1 MSRNSNI
8 QAANRYLANTLH
20 EIRTPIQTIISA
32 TELIQGTN
40 LDHEQSEYIR
50 QIQFSAE
57 GLLSLAN
64 NILDIAKIQSD
75 EFKFEAIPFDIRYMT
90 EHIVDSLSIKAFN
103 KGVEVITDID
113 LNVPAMVSGDSMR
126 VRQIMLNIV
135 SNAVKFTESG
145 WIKVHLSY
153 KKSKGIIFSVAD
165 TGIGI
170 SEDKKKKLF
179 TDYFQADISTYRI
192 YGGTGLGLSICKTL
206 VAKMNGK
213 IRVFDNPDSKKGTVF
228 EVTLPLSVA
237 LENSV
242 QIKFQKNPDDYR
254 ILIADDNL
262 LAAQSMKKQFLGLG
276 FTNVE
281 ICVNSGD
288 ALDVLK
294 KAAEEKRPFKI
305 AFIDMIMPDVGGWHL
320 AFAVNGIAG
329 LKDSVSLYLLVPE
342 CQMGAEAK
350 MTSLGWF
357 KGYLYKPVKRENL
370 INILD
375 EALSENENI
384 ETLYPPEKSGKIQ
397 SPRNPKNLTG
407 QFLPG
412 ADDTALAADLKILI
426 AEDHP
431 LNRSLMESFMKKFGA
446 AVFLAEDG
454 VEAVEQIKKNPDIDM
469 IFMDIYMPKKSGI
482 EATVD
487 LRNSGYGGI
496 IVACTANNDSN
507 DFEEYMKIG
516 VNDILVKPF
525 KSEMIKNIIEKWKT
539 VMQTA
544 AIKQITTLPGG
555 VSNEKNS
562 VYKSKSSYT
571 FNILRRKKH
580 S

>member
-1 MSRNSNI
+1 MSENSKKNNNI
-8 QAANRYLANTLH
+8 QDANRYLANTLH

-32 TELIQGTN
+32 TELIQGTR
-40 LDHEQSEYIR
+40 LSQEQTEYVR

-57 GLLSLAN
+57 GLLNLAN

-75 EFKFEAIPFDIRYMT
+75 EFKFESIPFDIRYMT
-90 EHIVDSLSIKAFN
+90 EHIVDTLSVKAFN
-103 KGVEVITDID
+103 KGVEIITDID

-135 SNAVKFTESG
+135 SNAVKFTDKG
-145 WIKVHLSY
+145 WIRVHLSY
-153 KKSKGIIFSVAD
+153 KKSSGIIFSVAD

-206 VAKMNGK
+206 AAKMNGK
-213 IRVFDNPDSKKGTVF
+213 IRVFDNPDAATGTVF
-228 EVTLPLSVA
+228 EVTLPLPVA
-237 LENSV
+237 LENSGK
-242 QIKFQKNPDDYR
+242 IKFQKNPDDYR
-254 ILIADDNL
+254 ILIIDDNE
-262 LAAQSMKKQFLGLG
+262 LAAESLKKQIEGLG
-276 FTNVE
+276 FKGIE
-281 ICVNSGD
+281 ICTNGRD
-288 ALDVLK
+288 AVEVLK
-294 KAAEEKRPFKI
+294 NAAKEKNPFKI
-305 AFIDMIMPDVGGWHL
+305 VFIDMIMPDVDGWHL
-320 AFAVNGIAG
+320 AFSVNAIKI
-329 LKDSVSLYLLVPE
+329 LKNTLSLFLLVPE
-342 CQMGAEAK
+342 GQMGGEAK

-357 KGYLYKPVKRENL
+357 KGYLYKPVKREIL
-370 INILD
+370 INVLC
-375 EALSENENI
+375 EELSGSEKI
-384 ETLYPPEKSGKIQ
+384 ETLYSPES
-397 SPRNPKNLTG
+397 SSNPQNLTE
-407 QFLPG
+407 QFLPHVDE
-412 ADDTALAADLKILI
+412 ATLATDLKILI

-431 LNRSLMESFMKKFGA
+431 LNRKLMESFMKKFGA
-446 AVFLAEDG
+446 QVFLAENG

-507 DFEEYMKIG
+507 DFEEYMKVG

-525 KSEMIKNIIEKWKT
+525 KSEMIKNIIEKWKM

-544 AIKQITTLPGG
+544 AVKQIARLPG
-555 VSNEKNS
+555 
-562 VYKSKSSYT
+562 
-571 FNILRRKKH
+571 RQR
-580 S
+580 

>member
-1 MSRNSNI
+1 MQKDKNNNI
-8 QAANRYLANTLH
+8 QEANRYLANTLH

-40 LDHEQSEYIR
+40 LNHEQSEYIR

-75 EFKFEAIPFDIRYMT
+75 EFKFETIPFDIRYMT
-90 EHIVDSLSIKAFN
+90 EHIVDTLSIKAFN
-103 KGVEVITDID
+103 KGVEIITDID
-113 LNVPAMVSGDSMR
+113 LNVPAMVYGDSMR

-135 SNAVKFTESG
+135 NNAVKFTDKG
-145 WIKVHLSY
+145 WIRVHLSY

-206 VAKMNGK
+206 ATKMNGK
-213 IRVFDNPDSKKGTVF
+213 IKVFDNPDSEKGTVF

-237 LENSV
+237 LEDSGKIN
-242 QIKFQKNPDDYR
+242 FPKNPDDYR
-254 ILIADDNL
+254 ILIVEDNI
-262 LAAQSMKKQFLGLG
+262 LAAESLKKQILGLG
-276 FTNVE
+276 FNKIE
-281 ICVNSGD
+281 ICAKAND
-288 ALDVLK
+288 AVDIMQT
-294 KAAEEKRPFKI
+294 AAKEKNPFKI
-305 AFIDMIMPDVGGWHL
+305 VFIDMTLPDVDGWHL
-320 AFAVNGIAG
+320 AFAVKGIRA
-329 LKDSVSLYLLVPE
+329 LKNSASLYLLVPE
-342 CQMGAEAK
+342 GQMGSEAK

-357 KGYLYKPVKRENL
+357 KGYLYKPVKREIL
-370 INILD
+370 INILC
-375 EALSENENI
+375 EELSGTEKI
-384 ETLYPPEKSGKIQ
+384 ETLYSPENSGQKQIPQ
-397 SPRNPKNLTG
+397 NLTE
-407 QFLPG
+407 QFLPHI
-412 ADDTALAADLKILI
+412 DDSTLAKDLKILI

-431 LNRSLMESFMKKFGA
+431 LNRKLMESFMKKFGGQ
-446 AVFLAEDG
+446 VFLAADG
-454 VEAVEQIKKNPDIDM
+454 VEAVEQIKKNPDMDM

-525 KSEMIKNIIEKWKT
+525 KSEMIKNIIEKWKM

-544 AIKQITTLPGG
+544 AVKQIATLPGR
-555 VSNEKNS
+555 N
-562 VYKSKSSYT
+562 
-571 FNILRRKKH
+571 R
-580 S
+580 

>member
-1 MSRNSNI
+1 MSENSKKNNNI
-8 QAANRYLANTLH
+8 QDANRYLANTLH

-32 TELIQGTN
+32 TELIQGTR
-40 LDHEQSEYIR
+40 LSQEQTEYVR

-57 GLLSLAN
+57 GLLNLAN

-75 EFKFEAIPFDIRYMT
+75 EFKFESIPFDIRYMT
-90 EHIVDSLSIKAFN
+90 EHIVDTLSVKAFN
-103 KGVEVITDID
+103 KGVEIITDID

-135 SNAVKFTESG
+135 SNAVKFTDKG
-145 WIKVHLSY
+145 WIRVHLSY
-153 KKSKGIIFSVAD
+153 KKSSGIIFSVAD

-206 VAKMNGK
+206 AAKMNGK
-213 IRVFDNPDSKKGTVF
+213 IRVFDNPDAATGTVF
-228 EVTLPLSVA
+228 EVTLPLPVA
-237 LENSV
+237 LENSGK
-242 QIKFQKNPDDYR
+242 IKFQKNPDNYR
-254 ILIADDNL
+254 ILIIDDNE
-262 LAAQSMKKQFLGLG
+262 LAAESLKKQIEGLG
-276 FTNVE
+276 FKGIE
-281 ICVNSGD
+281 ICTNGRD
-288 ALDVLK
+288 AVEVLK
-294 KAAEEKRPFKI
+294 NAAKEKNPFKI
-305 AFIDMIMPDVGGWHL
+305 VFIDMIMPDVDGWHL
-320 AFAVNGIAG
+320 AFSVNAIKI
-329 LKDSVSLYLLVPE
+329 LKNTLSLFLLVPE
-342 CQMGAEAK
+342 GQMGGEAK

-357 KGYLYKPVKRENL
+357 KGYLYKPVKREIL
-370 INILD
+370 INVLC
-375 EALSENENI
+375 EELSGSEKI
-384 ETLYPPEKSGKIQ
+384 ETLYSPES
-397 SPRNPKNLTG
+397 SSNPQNLTE
-407 QFLPG
+407 QFLPHVDE
-412 ADDTALAADLKILI
+412 ATLATDLKILI

-431 LNRSLMESFMKKFGA
+431 LNRKLMESFMKKFGA
-446 AVFLAEDG
+446 QVFLAENG

-507 DFEEYMKIG
+507 DFEEYMKVG

-525 KSEMIKNIIEKWKT
+525 KSEMIKNIIEKWKM

-544 AIKQITTLPGG
+544 AVKQIARLPG
-555 VSNEKNS
+555 
-562 VYKSKSSYT
+562 
-571 FNILRRKKH
+571 RQR
-580 S
+580 

>member
-1 MSRNSNI
+1 MPKNKSI
-8 QAANRYLANTLH
+8 QEANRYLANTLH

-40 LDHEQSEYIR
+40 LNLEQIEYIR

-75 EFKFEAIPFDIRYMT
+75 EFKFETIPFDIRFMT
-90 EHIVDSLSIKAFN
+90 EHIVDSVSIKAFN
-103 KGVEVITDID
+103 KGVEIITDID

-135 SNAVKFTESG
+135 SNAVKFTEIG

-153 KKSKGIIFSVAD
+153 QKSKGIIFSVSD

-206 VAKMNGK
+206 VTKMNGK
-213 IRVFDNPDSKKGTVF
+213 IKVFDNPDSKSGTVF
-228 EVTLPLSVA
+228 EVALPLPVA
-237 LENSV
+237 LENSG
-242 QIKFQKNPDDYR
+242 QIKFKKNPDDYR
-254 ILIADDNL
+254 ILIVDDNL

-276 FTNVE
+276 FSKIE
-281 ICVNSGD
+281 ICVNAND
-288 ALDVLK
+288 ALSIMKSAVK
-294 KAAEEKRPFKI
+294 EKNPFNI
-305 AFIDMIMPDVGGWHL
+305 AFIDMIMPNVGGWHL
-320 AFAVNGIAG
+320 AFAVNGSIE

-342 CQMGAEAK
+342 GQMGGEAK

-357 KGYLYKPVKRENL
+357 KGYLYKPVKHEVL

-375 EALSENENI
+375 EELSGKDHI
-384 ETLYPPEKSGKIQ
+384 ETLYSPEKAGQ
-397 SPRNPKNLTG
+397 GLDPQNLTE
-407 QFLPG
+407 QFLPHI
-412 ADDTALAADLKILI
+412 DDSTLATDLKILI

-431 LNRSLMESFMKKFGA
+431 LNRRLMESFMKKFGA
-446 AVFLAEDG
+446 KVFLAEDG
-454 VEAVEQIKKNPDIDM
+454 IEVVEQVKKNPDMDM

-496 IVACTANNDSN
+496 IVACTANNDSD

-525 KSEMIKNIIEKWKT
+525 KSEMIKNIIEKWKM

-544 AIKQITTLPGG
+544 AVKQIATLPGR
-555 VSNEKNS
+555 N
-562 VYKSKSSYT
+562 
-571 FNILRRKKH
+571 R
-580 S
+580 

>member
-1 MSRNSNI
+1 MPKNNNI
-8 QAANRYLANTLH
+8 QDANRYLANTLH

-40 LDHEQSEYIR
+40 LSHEQAEYIR

-75 EFKFEAIPFDIRYMT
+75 EFKFETIPFDIRYMT
-90 EHIVDSLSIKAFN
+90 EHIVDSVSIKAFN
-103 KGVEVITDID
+103 KGVEIITDID
-113 LNVPAMVSGDSMR
+113 LNVPAMISGDSMR

-135 SNAVKFTESG
+135 NNAVKFTDKG
-145 WIKVHLSY
+145 WIRVHLSY
-153 KKSKGIIFSVAD
+153 KKSEGIIFSVAD

-206 VAKMNGK
+206 ATKMNGK
-213 IRVFDNPDSKKGTVF
+213 IKVFDNPDSEKGTVF

-237 LENSV
+237 LEDSGKIN
-242 QIKFQKNPDDYR
+242 FPKNPDDYR
-254 ILIADDNL
+254 ILIVEDNI
-262 LAAQSMKKQFLGLG
+262 LAAESLKKQILGLG
-276 FTNVE
+276 FNKIE
-281 ICVNSGD
+281 ICAKAND
-288 ALDVLK
+288 AVDIMRT
-294 KAAEEKRPFKI
+294 AAKEKNPFKI
-305 AFIDMIMPDVGGWHL
+305 VFIDMTMPDVDGWHL
-320 AFAVNGIAG
+320 AFAVKGIRA
-329 LKDSVSLYLLVPE
+329 LKNSASLYLLVPE
-342 CQMGAEAK
+342 GQMGSEAK

-357 KGYLYKPVKRENL
+357 KGYLYKPVKREIL
-370 INILD
+370 INILC
-375 EALSENENI
+375 EELSGNEKI
-384 ETLYPPEKSGKIQ
+384 ETLYSPENAGQKQIPQ
-397 SPRNPKNLTG
+397 NLTE
-407 QFLPG
+407 QFLPHI
-412 ADDTALAADLKILI
+412 DDSTLATDLKILI

-431 LNRSLMESFMKKFGA
+431 LNRKLMESFMKKFGGQ
-446 AVFLAEDG
+446 VFLAEDG
-454 VEAVEQIKKNPDIDM
+454 IEAVEQVKKNPDMDM

-525 KSEMIKNIIEKWKT
+525 KSEMIKNIIEKWKM

-544 AIKQITTLPGG
+544 AVKQIATLPGR
-555 VSNEKNS
+555 N
-562 VYKSKSSYT
+562 
-571 FNILRRKKH
+571 R
-580 S
+580 

>member
-1 MSRNSNI
+1 MPKNNNI
-8 QAANRYLANTLH
+8 QDANRYLANTLH

-40 LDHEQSEYIR
+40 LSHEQAEYVR

-75 EFKFEAIPFDIRYMT
+75 EFKFETIPFDIRYMT
-90 EHIVDSLSIKAFN
+90 EHIVDSVSIKAFN
-103 KGVEVITDID
+103 KGVEIITDID
-113 LNVPAMVSGDSMR
+113 LNVPAMVYGDSMR

-135 SNAVKFTESG
+135 SNAAKFTEKG
-145 WIKVHLSY
+145 WIKVHLAY
-153 KKSKGIIFSVAD
+153 KKSEGIIFSVAD

-206 VAKMNGK
+206 ATKMNGK
-213 IRVFDNPDSKKGTVF
+213 IKVFDNPDSEKGTVF

-237 LENSV
+237 LEDSGKIN
-242 QIKFQKNPDDYR
+242 FPKNPDDYR
-254 ILIADDNL
+254 ILIVEDNI
-262 LAAQSMKKQFLGLG
+262 LAAESLKKQILGLG
-276 FTNVE
+276 FNKIE
-281 ICVNSGD
+281 ICAKAND
-288 ALDVLK
+288 AVDIMRT
-294 KAAEEKRPFKI
+294 AAKEKNPFKI
-305 AFIDMIMPDVGGWHL
+305 VFIDMTMPDVDGWHL
-320 AFAVNGIAG
+320 AFAVKGIRA
-329 LKDSVSLYLLVPE
+329 LKNSASLYLLVPE
-342 CQMGAEAK
+342 GQMGSEAK

-357 KGYLYKPVKRENL
+357 KGYLYKPVKREIL
-370 INILD
+370 INILC
-375 EALSENENI
+375 EELSGTEKI
-384 ETLYPPEKSGKIQ
+384 ETLYSPENAGQKQIPQ
-397 SPRNPKNLTG
+397 NLTE
-407 QFLPG
+407 QFLPHI
-412 ADDTALAADLKILI
+412 DDSTLATDLKILI

-431 LNRSLMESFMKKFGA
+431 LNRKLMESFMKKFGGQ
-446 AVFLAEDG
+446 VFLAEDG
-454 VEAVEQIKKNPDIDM
+454 IEAVEQVKKNPDMDM

-525 KSEMIKNIIEKWKT
+525 KSEMIKNIIEKWKM

-544 AIKQITTLPGG
+544 AVKQIATLPGR
-555 VSNEKNS
+555 N
-562 VYKSKSSYT
+562 
-571 FNILRRKKH
+571 R
-580 S
+580 